1 MDNKV
6 TKIAGD
12 LCITAA
18 HETQRAIIDSR
29 TNSMAGALYISALAA
44 IGPIQVMASIIGA
57 APPGKDPN
65 DPVCRCNSDAL
76 LFSALLIN
84 KICPEAPEP
93 NGGNEAAFG
102 PEVYFQALEAFEK
115 MTGRRPDDS
124 LQKEL
129 TANARKMADEAA
141 VPLSQF
147 MTARS
152 ASKTQ

>member
-1 MDNKV
+1 MDKV

-12 LCITAA
+12 LCFTAA
-18 HETQRAIIDSR
+18 HETQQAIMDSR

-44 IGPIQVMASIIGA
+44 LGPIQVMASIVGV
-57 APPGKDPN
+57 APPGKDSK
-65 DPVCRCNSDAL
+65 DPERRCNPDAL
-76 LFSALLIN
+76 LFSVLLIN
-84 KICPEAPEP
+84 KICPEGPGEK
-93 NGGNEAAFG
+93 GGSEAAFG

-115 MTGRRPDDS
+115 LTGRRPDES

-129 TANARKMADEAA
+129 TANARKIADEAA